1 MSSYQDLP
9 LEEKFSRIL
18 SLVPQQ
24 KPFRFVDR
32 IIEVDEQRIVGQ
44 YTFREDE
51 WFYRGHFP
59 GNPVTPGVVLVE
71 CMAQIGLVAFAMHLK
86 LSAGLDPSEYVTL
99 FQETQVEFLKTV
111 LPGDTVTV
119 KAEQIYWRRGKLKA
133 KIDLYLPGEVL
144 AASGT
149 MAGMGVKSNNA

>member
-1 MSSYQDLP
+1 MSPYQDLA
-9 LEEKFSRIL
+9 LDEKFARIL

-32 IIEVDEQRIVGQ
+32 LIEVDEQRIVGQ
-44 YTFREDE
+44 YQFRHDE
-51 WFYRGHFP
+51 WFYHGHFP

-71 CMAQIGLVAFAMHLK
+71 CMAQIGLVAFATHLK
-86 LSAGLDPSEYVTL
+86 LHAGLNPSEVLTL
-99 FQETQVEFLKTV
+99 FQEAQVEFLKTV
-111 LPGDTVTV
+111 MPGDTVTV

-149 MAGMGVKSNNA
+149 MAGMGVKSKND